1 MELLHPDTKKSLTEA
16 LQAWF
21 SNFSQSF
28 NAIKVGLI
36 TGVNFSNQTV
46 DVQILNKM
54 KDESDP
60 RVQKL
65 RDYPLLQQVPFVVL
79 GGGNGRLTFP
89 IKVGDNC
96 LLLFCDYEIDRW
108 WDTGEALPATYDRRH
123 NISDAFALIGVHSMA
138 DLIQGYSNYV
148 RLQYS
153 SSSGITIGEKIEL
166 QNAETEATGKFTATE
181 LHATTAATGTF
192 RSADNKTITV
202 KDGIITVIA

>member
-1 MELLHPDTKKSLTEA
+1 
-16 LQAWF
+16 
-21 SNFSQSF
+21 
-28 NAIKVGLI
+28 
-36 TGVNFSNQTV
+36 
-46 DVQILNKM
+46 M
-54 KDESDP
+54 KDNRDP

>member
-1 MELLHPDTKKSLTEA
+1 MLHPDTNKSDTEV
-16 LQAWF
+16 LQNWF
-21 SNFSQSF
+21 NHFSSSF
-28 NAIKVGLI
+28 HSVKIGKI
-36 TGVNFSNQTV
+36 TGVNSSNQTV
-46 DVQILNKM
+46 DVQILHKM
-54 KDESDP
+54 KDNRDP

-79 GGGNGRLTFP
+79 GGGDSRLTFP

-202 KDGIITVIA
+202 EDGIITVIA

>member
-1 MELLHPDTKKSLTEA
+1 MLQPNTNKTLTQT

-21 SNFSQSF
+21 KNFSKNF
-28 NAIKVGLI
+28 NCVKLGKI
-36 TGVNFSNQTV
+36 TGVNYSNQTV
-46 DVQILNKM
+46 NVQVLHKM
-54 KDESDP
+54 KDDFNP
-60 RVQKL
+60 RTQKL
-65 RDYPLLQQVPFVVL
+65 IDYPPLQQVPFVVL
-79 GGGNGRLTFP
+79 GGGDSRLTFP

-108 WDTGEALPATYDRRH
+108 WDTGEPLPATYDRRH

>member
-1 MELLHPDTKKSLTEA
+1 MELLHPDTKKSLTEV
-16 LQAWF
+16 LQSWF
-21 SNFSQSF
+21 SNFSDSF
-28 NAIKVGLI
+28 CSVKIGRI
-36 TGVNFSNQTV
+36 TGVDYTNQTV
-46 DVQILNKM
+46 NVQILGKM
-54 KDESDP
+54 KDYKDP
-60 RVQKL
+60 KVMKL
-65 RDYPLLQQVPFVVL
+65 RDYPLLQQVPFIVL
-79 GGGNGRLTFP
+79 GGGNSRLTFP
-89 IKVGDNC
+89 ISIGDNC

-108 WDTGEALPATYDRRH
+108 WDTGEANPATYDRKH
-123 NISDAFALIGVHSMA
+123 DISDAFALVGVHSMV